1 MSIKCGVKSRD
12 VPFTRAEMKL
22 WCRKLDDTLG
32 NSYHPVH
39 GQRRPVAL
47 SKIDARLALR
57 ENLGELP
64 DLAAQLLHL
73 SPLESSKR
81 RQERLNWM
89 AQTLLALAL
98 LARWDQMSLSAVGE
112 SAFDYLQRT

>member
-1 MSIKCGVKSRD
+1 MSIKCGIKGSD
-12 VPFTRAEMKL
+12 VPFTRSEMKL
-22 WCRKLDDTLG
+22 WCRKLDATLG
-32 NSYHPVH
+32 NSYHAPH

-47 SKIDARLALR
+47 AKIDAKLADLLD
-57 ENLGELP
+57 LGELP
-64 DLAAQLLHL
+64 DLAAQLMHL
-73 SPLESSKR
+73 SPLESSRR

-98 LARWDQMSLSAVGE
+98 LARWDRMSLSAVGE

>member
-22 WCRKLDDTLG
+22 WCRKLDATLG
-32 NSYHPVH
+32 SNYHTLP

-47 SKIDARLALR
+47 AKIDALLA
-57 ENLGELP
+57 NLLDLGALP
-64 DLAAQLLHL
+64 DLAAQLMHL
-73 SPLESSKR
+73 SPLESSRR

-98 LARWDQMSLSAVGE
+98 LARWDHMSLSAVGE